1 MTPSTPS
8 APLPNLPAAVAPPPT
23 FGTAPQGTKPK
34 AKNTTSTFL
43 GSQDVA
49 SPGNLAGKTLVGQ

>member
-8 APLPNLPAAVAPPPT
+8 APLPSLPTAVAAPPV
-23 FGTAPQGTKPK
+23 FGASPQGSKPK

-43 GSQDVA
+43 GSQDLA
-49 SPGNLAGKTLVGQ
+49 SPGNLAGKQLVGQ

>member
-1 MTPSTPS
+1 MKPDTPS
-8 APLPNLPAAVAPPPT
+8 AALPNLPTAIAPPPT
-23 FGTAPQGTKPK
+23 FGASPTGTKPK

-49 SPGNLAGKTLVGQ
+49 SPGNLAGKQLVGQ